1 MSSQILLT
9 ILGGERKLMETS
21 LSSTNLTA
29 DELSASLEHGQGDEE
44 GHHVHLPNPSLW
56 PLILSAAIVV
66 CVAGLLFIPA
76 NPWISILAIP
86 FILLGIMGWALEDP
100 MAPAPLYGEGAQY
113 QPDLTPR
120 EVMQIARDVLYQT
133 VTVSSTAFSF
143 HPVKVDLDEV
153 TDKGV
158 VLALYGK
165 VELEA
170 QRDEIENALWQVP
183 NVVNVKNFIIAED
196 AVLNI
201 ATRRIEGLR
210 SKGKLE
216 GAMDIS
222 VLVENAILHLYGQ
235 VPTDEMKRML
245 ERELLGIP
253 GVRVLVNHIGL
264 NKEIPGNLGKTL
276 NKIGQ

>member
-1 MSSQILLT
+1 MD
-9 ILGGERKLMETS
+9 TS
-21 LSSTNLTA
+21 LSSTNFTA
-29 DELSASLEHGQGDEE
+29 DELSTALEHGQEDEE
-44 GHHVHLPNPSLW
+44 AHHVHLPNPSLW
-56 PLILSAAIVV
+56 LLILSAAILVG
-66 CVAGLLFIPA
+66 VAGLLFIPA
-76 NPWISILAIP
+76 NPWITILAIP

-100 MAPAPLYGEGAQY
+100 MAPLHEEIANY

-120 EVMQIARDVLYQT
+120 EVLQIARDALYST

-170 QRDEIENALWQVP
+170 QRDRIENALWQVP

-196 AVLNI
+196 EVLNV

-216 GAMDIS
+216 GATDIS

-276 NKIGQ
+276 NKRSEERR

>member
-1 MSSQILLT
+1 MD
-9 ILGGERKLMETS
+9 TS
-21 LSSTNLTA
+21 LSSTNLSGDA
-29 DELSASLEHGQGDEE
+29 LSASLEHEQEIEE
-44 GHHVHLPNPSLW
+44 EHHIHLPNPSLW
-56 PLILSAAIVV
+56 PLILSAAILVT
-66 CVAGLLFIPA
+66 VAGLLFVPTI
-76 NPWISILAIP
+76 PWITIIGVP
-86 FILLGIMGWALEDP
+86 FILVGIMGLALEDP
-100 MAPAPLYGEGAQY
+100 MAPLYETSRY
-113 QPDLTPR
+113 RPELTPQDVL
-120 EVMQIARDVLYQT
+120 EIARDVLYRT
-133 VTVSSTAFSF
+133 VTVSSTVFSF
-143 HPVKVDLDEV
+143 HPVKVELEEV

-170 QRDEIENALWQVP
+170 QRDELENAMWQVP
-183 NVVNVKNFIIAED
+183 NVVDVKNFIIAED

-201 ATRRIEGLR
+201 ATSRIENLR
-210 SKGKLE
+210 AKGKLE
-216 GAMDIS
+216 GAKDIS

-235 VPTDEMKRML
+235 VPTEDMKRML

>member
-1 MSSQILLT
+1 
-9 ILGGERKLMETS
+9 METS
-21 LSSTNLTA
+21 LSSTNRA
-29 DELSASLEHGQGDEE
+29 DEIDASLTQEGEE
-44 GHHVHLPNPSLW
+44 EHHVHLPNPSLW
-56 PLILSAAIVV
+56 PLILSVAILVA
-66 CVAGLLFIPA
+66 VAGLLFIPS
-76 NPWISILAIP
+76 NPWIT
-86 FILLGIMGWALEDP
+86 LLGAVFMLVGIMGWGLEDP
-100 MAPAPLYGEGAQY
+100 MAPPHEETLRYR
-113 QPDLTPR
+113 PDLTPH
-120 EVMQIARDVLYQT
+120 EVLDIARDVLYRT
-133 VTVSSTAFSF
+133 VTVSSTVFSF
-143 HPVKVDLDEV
+143 HPVKVELDEV

-170 QRDEIENALWQVP
+170 QRDEIERAMWQVP
-183 NVVNVKNFIIAED
+183 NVANVKNFIIAED

-201 ATRRIEGLR
+201 ATRRIENLR

-216 GAMDIS
+216 GAKDVH

-235 VPTDEMKRML
+235 VPTDEMKRAL

>member
-1 MSSQILLT
+1 
-9 ILGGERKLMETS
+9 METS

-29 DELSASLEHGQGDEE
+29 DELSAALEHGQEE
-44 GHHVHLPNPSLW
+44 EEAHHVHLPNPSLW
-56 PLILSAAIVV
+56 PLILSAAILVG
-66 CVAGLLFIPA
+66 VAGLLFIPA
-76 NPWISILAIP
+76 NPWITILAIP
-86 FILLGIMGWALEDP
+86 FILLGIIGWALEDP
-100 MAPAPLYGEGAQY
+100 MAPLHEEAANYR
-113 QPDLTPR
+113 PDLTPR
-120 EVMQIARDVLYQT
+120 EVLQMARDALYST

-143 HPVKVDLDEV
+143 HPVKVELDEV

-170 QRDEIENALWQVP
+170 QRDRIENAMWQVP
-183 NVVNVKNFIIAED
+183 NVVNVKNFVIAED
-196 AVLNI
+196 EVLNI
-201 ATRRIEGLR
+201 ATRRIEDLR
-210 SKGKLE
+210 SKGQLE
-216 GAMDIS
+216 GATDVS

-235 VPTDEMKRML
+235 VPTEKMKRML

>member
-1 MSSQILLT
+1 MLWNHLIPKRESPSLAKGVRLRLLSLRGSWVQIPSPASNLLT
-9 ILGGERKLMETS
+9 YF
-21 LSSTNLTA
+21 SSIIIYSSITTIFNYLKSNIVIIE
-29 DELSASLEHGQGDEE
+29 D
-44 GHHVHLPNPSLW
+44 
-56 PLILSAAIVV
+56 AAH
-66 CVAGLLFIPA
+66 
-76 NPWISILAIP
+76 AIGSKYP
-86 FILLGIMGWALEDP
+86 DGKKVGSCA
-100 MAPAPLYGEGAQY
+100 YS
-113 QPDLTPR
+113 DLT
-120 EVMQIARDVLYQT
+120 I
-133 VTVSSTAFSF
+133 FSF

-170 QRDEIENALWQVP
+170 QRDEIENAMWQVP

-216 GAMDIS
+216 GATDIS

>member
-1 MSSQILLT
+1 
-9 ILGGERKLMETS
+9 METS
-21 LSSTNLTA
+21 LSSANLTA
-29 DELSASLEHGQGDEE
+29 DEISASLEHGQEDEE

-56 PLILSAAIVV
+56 PLISSAAILV

-76 NPWISILAIP
+76 NPWITILAIP
-86 FILLGIMGWALEDP
+86 FILFGIMGWALEDP
-100 MAPAPLYGEGAQY
+100 MAPPHRETAHY
-113 QPDLTPR
+113 QPDLTPQD
-120 EVMQIARDVLYQT
+120 VSQIARDVLYRT

-170 QRDEIENALWQVP
+170 QREAIENAMWQVP

-201 ATRRIEGLR
+201 ATSRIENLR
-210 SKGKLE
+210 AKGKLE
-216 GAMDIS
+216 GATDVH

-235 VPTDEMKRML
+235 VPTDDMKRML